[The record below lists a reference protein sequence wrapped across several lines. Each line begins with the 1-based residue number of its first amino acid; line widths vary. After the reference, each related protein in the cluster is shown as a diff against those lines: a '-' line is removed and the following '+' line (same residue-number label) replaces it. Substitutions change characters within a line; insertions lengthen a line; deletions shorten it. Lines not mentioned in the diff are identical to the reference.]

1 MPEAPER
8 KALSATQL
16 IANLA
21 KMEGWK
27 LHGDGADLAIEK
39 TFHFDNYLQTLSFVN
54 AVAYMAE
61 RKDHHPELL
70 VHYNRCSVRYNTHD
84 VQSVSA
90 SDFEC
95 AALVDA
101 LYPTEGFKP

>member
-21 KMEGWK
+21 KLEGWK

-39 TFHFDNYLQTLSFVN
+39 TFHFGNYLQTLSFVN

-61 RKDHHPELL
+61 RNDHHPELL
-70 VHYNRCSVRYNTHD
+70 VRYNSCSVRYNTHD
-84 VQSVSA
+84 VQGVSA
-90 SDFEC
+90 SDFAC

-101 LYPTEGFKP
+101 LYPAEGFAP

>member
-21 KMEGWK
+21 KLDGWK
-27 LHGDGADLAIEK
+27 LHGDGTDLAIEK
-39 TFHFDNYLQTLSFVN
+39 TFLFSNYLQTLSFVN
-54 AVAYMAE
+54 AVAYLAE

-84 VQSVSA
+84 LQGVSA

-101 LYPTEGFKP
+101 LYPAGGFTP

>member
-1 MPEAPER
+1 MPETPER
-8 KALSATQL
+8 RALSATQL
-16 IANLA
+16 IASLA
-21 KMEGWK
+21 KLEGWK
-27 LHGDGADLAIEK
+27 LHGDGSDIAIEK
-39 TFHFDNYLQTLSFVN
+39 TYRFGNYLQTLSFVN

-61 RKDHHPELL
+61 RQDHHPELL

-84 VQSVSA
+84 VQGVSA

-101 LYPTEGFKP
+101 LYPAEGFTP